1 MYNDARM
8 LGAVVGAI
16 VALVIVIIIRK
27 FILNKEMTTQYD
39 EMQKQIRGEAYKYA
53 FFAMIIFEALVV
65 ILTLG
70 VELLTASGKGRTSV

>member
-27 FILNKEMTTQYD
+27 FILNKEMTTQGNRRSRSAA
-39 EMQKQIRGEAYKYA
+39 KRTNTR
-53 FFAMIIFEALVV
+53 F
-65 ILTLG
+65 
-70 VELLTASGKGRTSV
+70 LL